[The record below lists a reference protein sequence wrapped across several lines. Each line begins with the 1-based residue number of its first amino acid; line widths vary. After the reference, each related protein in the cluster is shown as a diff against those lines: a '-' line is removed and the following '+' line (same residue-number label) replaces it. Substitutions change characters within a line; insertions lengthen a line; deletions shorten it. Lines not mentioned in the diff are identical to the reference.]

1 MNKID
6 HTITIDQLLDF
17 CKKQVAR
24 WNWNKK
30 ILISS
35 DDEWNSYHNLYY
47 AFTDDYDEINELQNF
62 CDIWDITDD
71 LENYVILW

>member
-6 HTITIDQLLDF
+6 HTITVEQLLEF
-17 CKKQVAR
+17 CKKQVEY
-24 WNWNKK
+24 WNWDKK

-35 DDEWNSYHNLYY
+35 GDEWNSYHNLYY
-47 AFTDDYDEINELQNF
+47 AFTDDYDEIKDLQNF

>member
-1 MNKID
+1 MQKD
-6 HTITIDQLLDF
+6 LTITVNELLEF
-17 CKKQVAR
+17 CKKQVEY

-47 AFTDDYDEINELQNF
+47 AFTYDYDEIKDLQDY

-71 LENYVILW
+71 LENYVILG

>member
-17 CKKQVAR
+17 CKKQVAK

-47 AFTDDYDEINELQNF
+47 AFKDDYDEIKDLQDF
-62 CDIWDITDD
+62 CYIWDIQDD
-71 LENYVILW
+71 LENYVILG